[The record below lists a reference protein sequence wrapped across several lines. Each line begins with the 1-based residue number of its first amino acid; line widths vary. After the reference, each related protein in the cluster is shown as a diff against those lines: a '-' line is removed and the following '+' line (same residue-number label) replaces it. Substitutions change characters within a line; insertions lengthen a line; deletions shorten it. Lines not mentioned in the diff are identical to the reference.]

1 MILLHGIYGA
11 GRNWGS
17 VARRLVRARPG
28 WSVALV
34 DMRSHGRSPRLSP
47 HNVDACAGDL
57 RRLEDHLDRT
67 ADAVLGHSYY
77 FRSDAWDVV
86 ESPPEG
92 GHRLNTDNPGALH
105 ELLIKGLPTG

>member
-57 RRLEDHLDRT
+57 RRLEDHLDRP

-86 ESPPEG
+86 ESKKAPA
-92 GHRLNTDNPGALH
+92 PGSAR
-105 ELLIKGLPTG
+105 GPVR